1 VSLTSLSEPAGKK
14 RGYTLGVITFDYHSH
29 NDRCGHA
36 IGTLEDYVQ
45 QAIVLGLTHFGMSDH
60 GPAYWLEGDHAQPGI
75 QMAISELPNY
85 VAEAIALKECY
96 ADRIALAVGI
106 EADFIEG
113 HEEKLAAWLAAHPF
127 DYVLGSVHY
136 ALGHSVFNRRHWT
149 AQRPERI
156 FRDYYR
162 QVILAAQSG
171 LFDILSHLT
180 VIDTYS
186 PGIPEKLAAELYPQV
201 AAAIAESGCIV
212 ELNTSCY
219 RKQPFWDAPYP
230 NLPMLT
236 ELIKCGVPLTF
247 GSDCHAPSE
256 IHFAQAKVEI
266 LLEGLDISLEAQPNR
281 VKRSH
286 IQTFR
291 VPPRGGG

>member
-1 VSLTSLSEPAGKK
+1 M
-14 RGYTLGVITFDYHSH
+14 ITFDYHSH

-36 IGTLEDYVQ
+36 IGKLEDYVQ
-45 QAIVLGLTHFGMSDH
+45 QAVALGLTHFGMSDH

-75 QMAISELPNY
+75 QMAVSELPSY
-85 VAEAIALKECY
+85 VAEAVVLKERYADEIALT
-96 ADRIALAVGI
+96 VGI

-113 HEEKLAAWLAAHPF
+113 HEETLAAWLAAHPF

-136 ALGHSVFNRRHWT
+136 ALGHSVFNRRRWT
-149 AQRPERI
+149 EQRPERI

-186 PGIPEKLAAELYPQV
+186 PGIPEKLAAELYPEV

-219 RKQPFWDAPYP
+219 RKQPLWNAPYP
-230 NLPMLT
+230 NLPMFM
-236 ELIKCGVPLTF
+236 ELIKRGVPLTF
-247 GSDCHAPSE
+247 GSDCHAPGE
-256 IHFAQAKVEI
+256 IHFAHEKVEK
-266 LLEGLDISLEAQPNR
+266 LREKLGLVSEVQPYQ
-281 VKRSH
+281 VKRSQ
-286 IQTFR
+286 IMTFL

>member
-1 VSLTSLSEPAGKK
+1 
-14 RGYTLGVITFDYHSH
+14 VITFDYHSH

-36 IGTLEDYVQ
+36 VGKLEDYVQ
-45 QAIVLGLTHFGMSDH
+45 QAVALGLTHFGMSDH
-60 GPAYWLEGDHAQPGI
+60 GPAYWLAGDHAQPTI
-75 QMAISELPNY
+75 QMAVSELPSY
-85 VAEAIALKECY
+85 VAEAMALKERY
-96 ADRIALAVGI
+96 TDQIALAVGI

-113 HEEKLAAWLAAHPF
+113 QEEKLAGWLAAHPF

-136 ALGHSVFNRRHWT
+136 CLGKSVFDRRRWRE
-149 AQRPERI
+149 QDPEAV

-162 QVILAAQSG
+162 LVIAAARSG

-180 VIDTYS
+180 VIDTYAPRIS
-186 PGIPEKLAAELYPQV
+186 ESLAAELYPPV
-201 AAAIAESGCIV
+201 AAAIAEAGCIV

-230 NLPMLT
+230 NPKMLT
-236 ELIKCGVPLTF
+236 ELVKCGVPLTF
-247 GSDCHAPSE
+247 GSDCHAPDE
-256 IHFAQAKVEI
+256 IHFARERVET
-266 LLEGLDISLEAQPNR
+266 LLNRLEIAPKAQPNR